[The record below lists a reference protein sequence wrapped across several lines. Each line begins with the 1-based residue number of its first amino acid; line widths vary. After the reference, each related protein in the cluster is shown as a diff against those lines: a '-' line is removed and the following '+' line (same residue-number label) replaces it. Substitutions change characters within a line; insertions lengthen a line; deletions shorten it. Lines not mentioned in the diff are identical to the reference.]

1 MGKMN
6 DVIMM
11 ARSAGASDIHIS
23 EGRPLQIRV
32 NGKLMKAEMQPE
44 PGSIRQVILE
54 MLDGEKLDRLGL
66 GEDLDF
72 AVATPDGN
80 RQRVNVF
87 RYQGKLAATIRAA
100 ERENSESGRAQAAK
114 SLKGTARSAERPDS
128 CDRSHRQW

>member
-23 EGRPLQIRV
+23 EGRPLQMRV

-54 MLDGEKLDRLGL
+54 MLDGEKTGLDW
-66 GEDLDF
+66 
-72 AVATPDGN
+72 
-80 RQRVNVF
+80 
-87 RYQGKLAATIRAA
+87 
-100 ERENSESGRAQAAK
+100 GRTWILL
-114 SLKGTARSAERPDS
+114 SLRRTAIGSV
-128 CDRSHRQW
+128 